1 MAYISF
7 QPTDYFNTVLY
18 TGNGTAIGS
27 GGLAVTGVGFQSD
40 FTWIKSRSGTEA
52 NVLFDAVRGATNIL
66 ASDSNA
72 AESNNTE
79 SLTTW
84 GADGFTLGDKASV
97 NGSGSDFVSWNWK
110 AGTTSGITTDGSTTI
125 TPSAYSF
132 NQTAGISILKYT
144 GNTVAG
150 AKLAHGLGV
159 APDFTIFK
167 STANGTA
174 WNSYNTGMDA
184 TAPEDYSLCLSS
196 TAARDD
202 NASFWNDTPPDSV
215 NITLGSGADA
225 NPSALCIAY
234 CFASVKGYSKFGSYR
249 GNVNADGPFIYTGF
263 RPAFIIVKR
272 TDSTANWVLFS
283 SPPTTQN
290 QVSTVALFP
299 NLTSAESTYDEVDF
313 LSNGIKIRDASG
325 TYNTS
330 TATYL
335 YAAFAQSPFVNS
347 NGIPTNAQQAG

>member
-234 CFASVKGYSKFGSYR
+234 CFASVKGYSKFGSYVGN
-249 GNVNADGPFIYTGF
+249 GNVDGTFVYTGF
-263 RPAFIIVKR
+263 RPNMIIRKTTGTDYWSLIDIKR
-272 TDSTANWVLFS
+272 EGYNPKNDY
-283 SPPTTQN
+283 
-290 QVSTVALFP
+290 LFP
-299 NLTSAESTYDEVDF
+299 SDTAGEGSQERVDIV
-313 LSNGIKIRDASG
+313 SNGFKMRTTDTAGNTSG
-325 TYNTS
+325 T
-330 TATYL
+330 TYI
-335 YAAFAQSPFVNS
+335 YAAFAEFPIVSS
-347 NGIPTNAQQAG
+347 NDVPTVAR